1 VYFWSFVV
9 AILIFAVGAGV
20 SLYEGIHRLQHPQPI
35 VDVYINYIV
44 LGLAIVFE
52 GGAWFFAVKEF
63 AKQKGNDSYFAAVQH
78 AKDPSI
84 FVVLFED
91 SAALLGLAVALIAI
105 FLGQLTGNPYLDGI
119 ASIIIGFILGGTAIW
134 LAYET
139 KSLLIGERA
148 NPATVEG
155 IKAIVN
161 KSEYITH
168 VNEIS
173 TMHMGPEFVLANIS
187 LDIKDNVAA
196 GSIKQIVT
204 DLTSEIKHHY
214 PLVKRVFIEFE
225 SRDKHTAGVDA
236 E

>member
-1 VYFWSFVV
+1 MARKCTS
-9 AILIFAVGAGV
+9 GV